1 MDRGELLMA
10 YDKAVDSGVL
20 DENLTKVADACRN
33 KTYASGTLTFP
44 ADFVEAING
53 IVLQPHKLE
62 LVQDITVEEGVT
74 TIEVSDAEYKE
85 LMVLYTQP
93 DSDGAACYVKTLWT
107 VTDTDIGTVTYNHW
121 VYGANKAMSLSYLG
135 IEGNVISGEF
145 HYMDTYHMGQRYS
158 DFYKWY
164 TPATTKISKLTLTDY
179 TNNSYNVTTTF
190 PVGLK
195 IQIYGVKG

>member
-1 MDRGELLMA
+1 MA
-10 YDKAVDSGVL
+10 YDKVIDSGVL
-20 DENLTKVADACRN
+20 DGNLTQVADACRN
-33 KTYASGTLTFP
+33 KTYATGTLAFP

-62 LVQDITVEEGVT
+62 LVQDIVVEDGLT

-93 DSDGAACYVKTLWT
+93 DSGGVACNVKTLWT
-107 VTDTDIGTVTYNHW
+107 VTDTDISMVIYNHW
-121 VYGANKAMSLSYLG
+121 VYGKNKAMSLSYLG
-135 IEGNVISGEF
+135 IEGNIISGEY
-145 HYMDTYHMGQRYS
+145 HYMDTNHMAQRYS
-158 DFYKWY
+158 NFYKWY
-164 TPATTKISKLTLTDY
+164 TPATTKISKLTLTEY
-179 TNNSYNVTTTF
+179 TDSNYTTTTTF